1 MSITRWTHTGQY
13 GAEIYTDED
22 EKGMWIKHEDYLAA
36 VESLEYDI
44 RYEREQKEELQDEL
58 RCTKEEYV
66 DIIYRLEE
74 RITELEDEVKE
85 LSVDNL

>member
-1 MSITRWTHTGQY
+1 MSITRY
-13 GAEIYTDED
+13 KSED
-22 EKGMWIKHEDYLAA
+22 LRRGLCRPDLEFVTFQDYLEE
-36 VESLEYDI
+36 VTSLEYDI

>member
-1 MSITRWTHTGQY
+1 MSITRYSQRRGIGPEY
-13 GAEIYTDED
+13 MAEDSNGEYVR
-22 EKGMWIKHEDYLAA
+22 HCDYLAA